1 MTELRPLPTAP
12 LPEDSQG
19 DAPHVRVAVIGAGF
33 AGLGMAIRLK
43 QQGIEDFVV
52 LERAG
57 EVGGTWRDNTY
68 PGSSC
73 DVPSALYSFS
83 FAPNPGWSSSFSP
96 QPEIQRYLR
105 ACTRRFGL
113 RRHLRC
119 HHEVLDARWDGDTMR
134 WVIETT
140 QRQLTATVLV
150 SGTGQLSEPAVPELP
165 GLDRFEGAAF
175 HSARWEH
182 SRDLAGARVAV
193 VGTGASAVQFVPE
206 IAEQA
211 AALHVFARSA
221 PWVLPR
227 SNRTRSAAERN
238 AYRAI
243 PGLQRALRAAVYWGR
258 ECAMIGFASPRVMRM
273 AGLAAR
279 LHLRRQVPEPGLR
292 AALTPDY
299 TMGCKRVLRSSDF
312 YPALRR
318 PNVDLVSGPIRE
330 VRPRSVI
337 GVDGAEREV
346 DTIIFGTGFAVTDP
360 PVARRLHGRDGRLL
374 ADRWSPRAQAY
385 LGTTVAGFPN
395 LFLLL
400 GPNSALGHNSVV
412 LAIESQVE
420 YVLDALRT
428 MDARG
433 IRSVEVRPGAQ
444 SAFVAEVAARTRHT
458 VWATGGCAS
467 WYLDEA
473 GHNTTLWPGF
483 TSHFRRLTRRFD
495 PDSYLLRAP
504 ADAELVGAG
513 S

>member
-1 MTELRPLPTAP
+1 MTRPMPTTPLPC
-12 LPEDSQG
+12 DV
-19 DAPHVRVAVIGAGF
+19 PHVRVAVIGSGF
-33 AGLGMAIRLK
+33 AGLAMAIRLK
-43 QQGIEDFVV
+43 QEGIEDFVV

-105 ACTRRFGL
+105 DCTRRFGL
-113 RRHLRC
+113 HRHLRC
-119 HHEVLDARWDGDTMR
+119 HHEVLDARWDGDAMR
-134 WVIETT
+134 WVIETS
-140 QRQLTATVLV
+140 QRRLTASVLV
-150 SGTGQLSEPAVPELP
+150 SGAGQLSEPAVPELP

-175 HSARWEH
+175 HSARWDH

-206 IAEQA
+206 IAEQVA
-211 AALHVFARSA
+211 ELHVFQRSA

-227 SNRTRSAAERN
+227 SNRSRSATERG
-238 AYRAI
+238 AYRTV
-243 PGLQRALRAAVYWGR
+243 PGLQRAQRTAVYWGR
-258 ECAMIGFASPRVMRM
+258 ECSMIGFASPRVMQA
-273 AGLAAR
+273 AGLLAR
-279 LHLRRQVPEPGLR
+279 LHLRRQVPEPQLR

-299 TMGCKRVLRSSDF
+299 RMGCKRVLRSSDF
-312 YPALRR
+312 YPVLRR
-318 PNVDLVSGPIRE
+318 PNVDLVTGSIRE
-330 VRPRSVI
+330 VRARSVV
-337 GVDGAEREV
+337 GADGTEREV
-346 DTIIFGTGFAVTDP
+346 DTVIFGTGFAVADP
-360 PVARRLHGRDGRLL
+360 PVARRLRGRDGRLL
-374 ADRWSPRAQAY
+374 VDAWSPRAQAY

-428 MDARG
+428 MDTRAVG
-433 IRSVEVRPGAQ
+433 AVEVQPEAQ
-444 SAFVAEVAARTRHT
+444 SAFVAEVTARTRDT
-458 VWATGGCAS
+458 VWSTGGCAS
-467 WYLDEA
+467 WYLDGS

-483 TSHFRRLTRRFD
+483 TSGFRRLTRRFD
-495 PDSYLLRAP
+495 PDSYVLRAP
-504 ADAELVGAG
+504 RPALARL
-513 S
+513 

>member
-1 MTELRPLPTAP
+1 MTELRPLPDAP
-12 LPEDSQG
+12 RPDSQHLV
-19 DAPHVRVAVIGAGF
+19 PHVRVAVVGAGF

-43 QQGIEDFVV
+43 QEGIEDFVV

-105 ACTRRFGL
+105 GCVGRFGL

-119 HHEVLDARWDGDTMR
+119 HHEVLDARWDDDVMR
-134 WVIETT
+134 WVIETS
-140 QRQLTATVLV
+140 RGRLTAMVLV

-175 HSARWEH
+175 HSARWDH
-182 SRDLAGARVAV
+182 SRELAGARVAV

-211 AALHVFARSA
+211 AALHVFARTA

-227 SNRTRSAAERN
+227 RNRHRSAAERS
-238 AYRAI
+238 AYRAV
-243 PGLQRALRAAVYWGR
+243 PGLQRALRATVYWGR
-258 ECAMIGFASPRVMRM
+258 ECAMIGFASPWVMRV

-279 LHLRRQVPEPGLR
+279 LHLRRQVPERGLR

-312 YPALRR
+312 YPTLRR
-318 PNVDLVSGPIRE
+318 RNVELVRGPIRE
-330 VRPRSVI
+330 VRPRSIV
-337 GVDGAEREV
+337 GADGAERRV
-346 DTIIFGTGFAVTDP
+346 DTIIYGTGFAVADP
-360 PVARRLHGRDGRLL
+360 PMARRLRGRDGRLL
-374 ADRWSPRAQAY
+374 AEAWSPRAQAY
-385 LGTTVAGFPN
+385 LGTTVAGCPN

-428 MDARG
+428 MDAGG
-433 IRSVEVRPGAQ
+433 IRSVEVRPEAQ
-444 SAFVAEVAARTRHT
+444 AAFVAEVAARTTHT
-458 VWATGGCAS
+458 VWTTGGCAS

-473 GHNTTLWPGF
+473 GRNTTLWPGF
-483 TSHFRRLTRRFD
+483 TRRFRRLTRRFD
-495 PDSYLLRAP
+495 ADSYLLRTH

>member
-1 MTELRPLPTAP
+1 MTRSLPPAP
-12 LPEDSQG
+12 LQG
-19 DAPHVRVAVIGAGF
+19 DVPHVRVAVVGSGF

-43 QQGIEDFVV
+43 QEGIDDFVV

-57 EVGGTWRDNTY
+57 EVGGTWRDNSY

-83 FAPNPGWSSSFSP
+83 FAPNAGWSSSFAS

-105 ACTRRFGL
+105 DCIRRFGL
-113 RRHLRC
+113 HRHLRC
-119 HHEVLDARWDGDTMR
+119 HHEVLDARWDGDAMR
-134 WVIETT
+134 WVIETR

-150 SGTGQLSEPAVPELP
+150 IGTGQLSEPAVPELP

-175 HSARWEH
+175 HSARWDH
-182 SRDLAGARVAV
+182 SRDLDGARVAV

-206 IAEQA
+206 IAERVT
-211 AALHVFARSA
+211 ALHVFQRSA

-227 SNRTRSAAERN
+227 SNRSRSAAERS
-238 AYRAI
+238 AYRAV

-258 ECAMIGFASPRVMRM
+258 ECAMIGFASSRVMRA
-273 AGLAAR
+273 AGLLAR
-279 LHLRRQVPEPGLR
+279 LHLRRQVPEPELR
-292 AALTPDY
+292 AALTPGY

-318 PNVDLVSGPIRE
+318 PNVDLVTAPIRE
-330 VRPRSVI
+330 VCPRSVV
-337 GVDGAEREV
+337 GADGTEREV
-346 DTIIFGTGFAVTDP
+346 DTIIFGTGFAVADP
-360 PVARRLHGRDGRLL
+360 PVARRLRGRDDRLL
-374 ADRWSPRAQAY
+374 ADEWSPRAQAY

-428 MDARG
+428 MEAGG
-433 IRSVEVRPGAQ
+433 IGAVEVRPEAQ
-444 SAFVAEVAARTRHT
+444 SAFVTEVTARTRDT

-467 WYLDEA
+467 WYLDQA

-483 TSHFRRLTRRFD
+483 TGRFRRLTRRFD
-495 PDSYLLRAP
+495 PDSYVLRAP
-504 ADAELVGAG
+504 RPALARP
-513 S
+513 